1 MALNNHD
8 ALVAASMNA
17 AEKWRQ
23 VPAPQRGEIIRQFG
37 NELRI
42 QKADLAKVITAEARK
57 IVTEA
62 EGEVQEAIDMCD
74 FATGLSR
81 QLYGL
86 TMPSERPDH
95 RLQELWQPIG

>member
-1 MALNNHD
+1 MEFRNHD
-8 ALVAASMNA
+8 ELVAASKNA
-17 AEKWRQ
+17 ALKWRL
-23 VPAPQRGEIIRQFG
+23 VPAPQRGEFIRQFG
-37 NELRI
+37 NELRK
-42 QKADLAKVITAEARK
+42 QKAELAKVITSEARK

-86 TMPSERPDH
+86 TMPK
-95 RLQELWQPIG
+95 

>member
-1 MALNNHD
+1 MEFNNHD
-8 ALVAASMNA
+8 ELVAASKNA
-17 AEKWRQ
+17 AKKWRL
-23 VPAPQRGEIIRQFG
+23 VPAPQRGEVVRQFG

-42 QKADLAKVITAEARK
+42 QKAALAKVITAEARK

-86 TMPSERPDH
+86 TMPSERT
-95 RLQELWQPIG
+95 RS